1 MKGLLVLALLT
12 NSVLSVP
19 VTPPENDDVKVM
31 KCIVEVLADV
41 LSKPHPRPVSQECML
56 TLKTDERLV
65 PILRHMN
72 FLEELQEIALKD
84 SIAGHEERG
93 QLTPDHVTQA
103 PQSADMADR
112 SMLEALGGP
121 GERSILSQKNEDE
134 EERDERR
141 GQDREEL
148 QQDYFGEVTR
158 EHEEKPKSSESPEEW
173 DLEKKREEEESG
185 ERRANMKAH
194 SDETSEEDDS
204 GEPKHS
210 KSQREKKRHHGNE
223 KERRAELVSHSHE
236 DEEEEERMKS
246 GSKEGLFSSMTKR
259 FPLKKTNEKELQ
271 GGSHHSKE
279 VSEEEE
285 EEEEVE
291 EKKKRNAK
299 KSPEE
304 KELQMIAQRTPE
316 EKKVLEEE
324 GSAVRKS
331 EDQEIESLAAIESE
345 LENVAQKLHDLR
357 RG

>member
-1 MKGLLVLALLT
+1 MRALLVLALLA
-12 NSVLSVP
+12 NSVLSAP
-19 VTPPENDDVKVM
+19 VTPLDNDDAKVM

-41 LSKPHPRPVSQECML
+41 LSKPHPQPVSHECML
-56 TLKTDERLV
+56 TLKTDERLI

-72 FLEELQEIALKD
+72 FLQELQEIALTGSD
-84 SIAGHEERG
+84 LILGHEERD
-93 QLTPDHVTQA
+93 QLTPDHVTRA
-103 PQSADMADR
+103 PEKADMADR

-121 GERSILSQKNEDE
+121 GERSILSQKTEDE
-134 EERDERR
+134 EARDERR
-141 GQDREEL
+141 GQDREEP
-148 QQDYFGEVTR
+148 QQDVFGEVTR
-158 EHEEKPKSSESPEEW
+158 EHQEKPKSPGSSEEW
-173 DLEKKREEEESG
+173 DLEKKSEEEESG
-185 ERRANMKAH
+185 ERRANMKAN

-204 GEPKHS
+204 EEPKHS
-210 KSQREKKRHHGNE
+210 KSQKEKKRHGNE
-223 KERRAELVSHSHE
+223 KKRRAELVSHSHE
-236 DEEEEERMKS
+236 DADEEEGMKR
-246 GSKEGLFSSMTKR
+246 GSKEGLFSSNTKSY
-259 FPLKKTNEKELQ
+259 PLKKTKEKEVQ

-285 EEEEVE
+285 EEEEK
-291 EKKKRNAK
+291 KKKRSAK

-357 RG
+357 QG